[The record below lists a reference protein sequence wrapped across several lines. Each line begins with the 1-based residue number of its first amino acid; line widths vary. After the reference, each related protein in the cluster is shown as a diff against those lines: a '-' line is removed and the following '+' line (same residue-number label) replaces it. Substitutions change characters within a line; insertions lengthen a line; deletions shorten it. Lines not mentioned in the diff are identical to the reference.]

1 MSCKIFCQFLFTN
14 QLNFLYQN
22 MLKICVSIKPASF
35 FPPIL
40 IHTLIIYIIMD
51 DILKST
57 TLEDEIQ
64 QNGLKKK
71 IIIYYSF

>member
-35 FPPIL
+35 FSHFNTHPYNL
-40 IHTLIIYIIMD
+40 YNNGRHFKIHNT
-51 DILKST
+51 
-57 TLEDEIQ
+57 
-64 QNGLKKK
+64 GR
-71 IIIYYSF
+71 

>member
-1 MSCKIFCQFLFTN
+1 
-14 QLNFLYQN
+14 

-35 FPPIL
+35 VFPIL

>member
-1 MSCKIFCQFLFTN
+1 MSCKFFCQFLFTN

-35 FPPIL
+35 
-40 IHTLIIYIIMD
+40 IIYIIMD

>member
-1 MSCKIFCQFLFTN
+1 
-14 QLNFLYQN
+14 
-22 MLKICVSIKPASF
+22 
-35 FPPIL
+35 
-40 IHTLIIYIIMD
+40 MD

-64 QNGLKKK
+64 QNALKKK

>member
-22 MLKICVSIKPASF
+22 MLKICVSIKPASCF
-35 FPPIL
+35 SIL

>member
-14 QLNFLYQN
+14 QLNFFYQN

-35 FPPIL
+35 FLPIL

>member
-35 FPPIL
+35 VFPIL

>member
-22 MLKICVSIKPASF
+22 MLKICVSIMPASF
-35 FPPIL
+35 FPIL